1 LDKICCCSAAEPN
14 HAKQMLQQ
22 YDIGNLL
29 FFGTLFLKTKKN
41 RPQAALWRVAAYFR
55 RQLSSQ

>member
-1 LDKICCCSAAEPN
+1 
-14 HAKQMLQQ
+14 MLQQ

-29 FFGTLFLKTKKN
+29 FFGTLFLKAKKN
-41 RPQAALWRVAAYFR
+41 RQQAVSWCVAAYFR